1 MNGHYFDQLIV
12 YFLPFYINRVVENL
26 HNHFY
31 LKNLILNI
39 DEHRGGGGGRGEIQ
53 YPLRQISKH
62 LLIKTQ

>member
-26 HNHFY
+26 LNHFY

-39 DEHRGGGGGRGEIQ
+39 DEHRGGGGGKYSTPSGKFQNIC
-53 YPLRQISKH
+53 
-62 LLIKTQ
+62 

>member
-26 HNHFY
+26 LNHFY

-39 DEHRGGGGGRGEIQ
+39 DEHRWGGRGEIQ